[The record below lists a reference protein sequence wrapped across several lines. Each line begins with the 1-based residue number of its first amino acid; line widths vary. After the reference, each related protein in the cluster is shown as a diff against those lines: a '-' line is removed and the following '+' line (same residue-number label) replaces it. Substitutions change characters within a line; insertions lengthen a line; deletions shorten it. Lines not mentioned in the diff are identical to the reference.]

1 MILHSLEVDVEDP
14 QGADQGGDDDDEDK
28 DDDLQQADLL
38 QFLLFFPLTIKTW
51 TWVTVHLSFT
61 QLNSKRPDIALFN
74 RKPQDL
80 LHHIAMDK
88 DQLL

>member
-38 QFLLFFPLTIKTW
+38 QFPLFLPRIRKTQSW
-51 TWVTVHLSFT
+51 LTVHFSLS
-61 QLNSKRPDIALFN
+61 
-74 RKPQDL
+74 
-80 LHHIAMDK
+80 
-88 DQLL
+88 